1 MMKPHIE
8 LLPKNLLKLKTKTTL
23 RYSTYGLC
31 FALLIC
37 SGIFAYQMI
46 GNSEIAKAGHKKK
59 FHISLFGGGSKG
71 EIGAAVEAE
80 LTTTEDSLYIEFMT
94 VDQNE
99 IRSAVLN
106 ISDFGNGKE
115 QEIQQAKTFTVQS
128 SSVNRGNYRVAL
140 SLKNIPE
147 KVFLVAKVSL
157 LNKGIESS
165 TEVNGRFS
173 LDQKTNSVTIYK

>member
-37 SGIFAYQMI
+37 CGIFAYQMI
-46 GNSEIAKAGHKKK
+46 GNSEIARAGHKKK

-80 LTTTEDSLYIEFMT
+80 VTTTEDSLYIEFMT

-115 QEIQQAKTFTVQS
+115 KEIQQAKIFTVQTTAGS
-128 SSVNRGNYRVAL
+128 NNYRLAL
-140 SLKNIPE
+140 ALKNIPE

-157 LNKGIESS
+157 LTKCIQSS
-165 TEVNGRFS
+165 TEVKSSFS
-173 LDQKTNSVTIYK
+173 FDQKTNSVTLYR